1 MTRTVTNRKLAWSG
15 TREVNERG
23 KRREKTDVEERKT
36 ERESEREREREKQR
50 RSRVHGQKGLCGSR
64 RSFRAQRKL
73 RTPCLH
79 STNAAEEAR
88 CSRKIT
94 EQLVRTW
101 QRVAGHSTTVPFGR
115 RREGR
120 TWLQDRIRGKIEHGG
135 EN

>member
-1 MTRTVTNRKLAWSG
+1 MTRTVTNRKLAWTG

-36 ERESEREREREKQR
+36 ERVRECEKEREKKRERVRENQR

-101 QRVAGHSTTVPFGR
+101 QRVAGHSTTVPFDR

-120 TWLQDRIRGKIEHGG
+120 T
-135 EN
+135 